1 MKLDSNT
8 TRAGLALVM
17 TAIAGYLNGQM
28 NVTQSIAFLLT
39 GIVGILAK
47 DDNAPK
53 TQPTQDDTLPPAK

>member
-8 TRAGLALVM
+8 TKAGLALIM
-17 TAIAGYLNGQM
+17 TTIAGYLTGQM

-47 DDNAPK
+47 DNNAPQ
-53 TQPTQDDTLPPAK
+53 TQPAQDDTLPPAK